1 MNIIEQYN
9 NFALQVIQNIGSLIL
24 CFYYVNQITLTQL
37 LILDLSLRIITLY
50 IYNYFCDKTV
60 NMYEINNTVKD
71 SITIISYCQLEW
83 ITKTNYIVLTS
94 LNTII
99 LLTFTVII
107 ISALFKRIEII
118 IINISNNEEFKKYK
132 LEIIS
137 FILMTC
143 LLNGKYVRLI
153 LALNIF
159 WNLLITRR
167 IQKYELLLSEIEE
180 DVSSIGS
187 DEGSNSDADSQL
199 DEGADSQSEKD
210 DIPEEEYVIT
220 DQNTEDFS
228 KTTH

>member
-1 MNIIEQYN
+1 
-9 NFALQVIQNIGSLIL
+9 
-24 CFYYVNQITLTQL
+24 
-37 LILDLSLRIITLY
+37 
-50 IYNYFCDKTV
+50 
-60 NMYEINNTVKD
+60 MYEINNTVKD

-137 FILMTC
+137 FLLMIC

-180 DVSSIGS
+180 DVLSIGS
-187 DEGSNSDADSQL
+187 NEGSNSD
-199 DEGADSQSEKD
+199 ADSQSEKD

>member
-180 DVSSIGS
+180 DVSSIRS